1 MAKEVEVIFEVEQEL
16 YDGVQKICKENGTTI
31 EEITRDFLYFLCR
44 SKKHAVFAKM
54 V

>member
-16 YDGVQKICKENGTTI
+16 YDGVQKICK
-31 EEITRDFLYFLCR
+31 
-44 SKKHAVFAKM
+44 HAVFAKM

>member
-31 EEITRDFLYFLCR
+31 EEVTRRFLVFLCQY
-44 SKKHAVFAKM
+44 KKHAVFT
-54 V
+54 VLV